1 MMLRVFSAILVL
13 FLLSANAAPAQSN
26 FFTAWENRVRAT
38 AAKQPSWAVP
48 VFTPTSGLVQLAR
61 ADMIRQ
67 YTATHTTTWNY
78 GGSKGFNL
86 IPWYKTEI
94 DLNLP
99 PYVQH
104 NTPAAMDGAG
114 DLSVL
119 LKYRALAGNEKQG
132 AYSISA
138 GLAATAPTG
147 SHKNGAIDGTISPT
161 VYLGK
166 GFNRFDV
173 QTAASESLPTG
184 HTRTMGRPVSW
195 NTVIQEK
202 VGRMFWPEVEFNSI
216 YFRGGPNDG
225 KVQTFV
231 SPGIMIS
238 KIKFSSESNNRLALV
253 FGAGEQIAVSH
264 YHAYN
269 HALSLTTRIVF

>member
-1 MMLRVFSAILVL
+1 
-13 FLLSANAAPAQSN
+13 
-26 FFTAWENRVRAT
+26 
-38 AAKQPSWAVP
+38 
-48 VFTPTSGLVQLAR
+48 VQLAR
-61 ADMIRQ
+61 TDMIRQ

-78 GGSKGFNL
+78 GGSKGFNI
-86 IPWYKTEI
+86 IPWYKTEV
-94 DLNLP
+94 DFNVP

-104 NTPAAMDGAG
+104 NTPKAVDGAG

-119 LKYRALAGNEKQG
+119 LKYRVLAANEKQG
-132 AYSISA
+132 AYAVSA

-147 SHKNGAIDGTISPT
+147 SHKNGAADGTISPT

-166 GFNRFDV
+166 GFRRFDV

-184 HTRTMGRPVSW
+184 HTRSLGRPVSW

-202 VGRMFWPEVEFNSI
+202 IGKVFWPEVEFNSTF
-216 YFRGGPNDG
+216 FRGGPNDG
-225 KVQTFV
+225 KVQAFV
-231 SPGIMIS
+231 APGLMIS
-238 KIKFSSESNNRLALV
+238 KIKLKPESNDRLALV

-269 HALSLTTRIVF
+269 HALSFTTRIVF